1 MNSYNKLLTIFGTPL
16 PLLPTLVGL
25 ADLAFFRVDEV
36 SVDGGQFHQFSIDL
50 CVIGKRDV
58 RVRHVKSPSKV
69 VVVVIFASR
78 LQIRLMVA
86 QDISLLKVLDNG
98 VIELPHDFFLDCV
111 EGRVLRRQLHYRV
124 MQSVPQSRPSVQ
136 TFVLS

>member
-16 PLLPTLVGL
+16 PLLPALVGL

-36 SVDGGQFHQFSIDL
+36 SVDGGQFHQFGIDL

-58 RVRHVKSPSKV
+58 RVRHVKSPCKV

-98 VIELPHDFFLDCV
+98 VIELSHDFFLDCV
-111 EGRVLRRQLHYRV
+111 EGGVLC
-124 MQSVPQSRPSVQ
+124 
-136 TFVLS
+136 